1 MDNKGNDKPR
11 IPENEDIQE
20 ESDVEIYDQMMSGLR
35 DKGLMV
41 TDEIIKAGIN
51 KGLALEIGPG
61 PGYLGLEWL
70 RN

>member
-11 IPENEDIQE
+11 IPETEDIQE

-41 TDEIIKAGIN
+41 TDENHKSRN
-51 KGLALEIGPG
+51 K
-61 PGYLGLEWL
+61 
-70 RN
+70 